1 MAFDCLFYLKMS
13 FLAKNAKFLK
23 NEKLIK
29 KLRNHSVDTCILKT
43 LHSLEAK
50 PLGSR
55 GQSSRKP
62 LGLSHN
68 KKQNQH
74 SESPVF
80 VSELLLLLLFSSI
93 LLTFSAIRN
102 FFWERRSRAPVNFEA
117 LFPHEIHCN
126 YSSQKILNSLTD
138 FPFKLLIFFV
148 FLKDKGLQSGCS
160 INEYGG
166 CHFTAIPFLK

>member
-1 MAFDCLFYLKMS
+1 MS

-62 LGLSHN
+62 LGLSHI

-74 SESPVF
+74 FESPDF
-80 VSELLLLLLFSSI
+80 VSELLLLLLLFSSI

-102 FFWERRSRAPVNFEA
+102 FFLGAPLPCSRGFRSPDYTPNLA
-117 LFPHEIHCN
+117 LACFVC
-126 YSSQKILNSLTD
+126 YLTNINH
-138 FPFKLLIFFV
+138 FFIFF
-148 FLKDKGLQSGCS
+148 LK
-160 INEYGG
+160 
-166 CHFTAIPFLK
+166 

>member
-1 MAFDCLFYLKMS
+1 MGNPTPETARFS
-13 FLAKNAKFLK
+13 AKNAKFLK

-62 LGLSHN
+62 LGLSHI

-80 VSELLLLLLFSSI
+80 VSELLLLFSSI

-102 FFWERRSRAPVNFEA
+102 FFLGAP
-117 LFPHEIHCN
+117 LPWI
-126 YSSQKILNSLTD
+126 SK
-138 FPFKLLIFFV
+138 P
-148 FLKDKGLQSGCS
+148 
-160 INEYGG
+160 
-166 CHFTAIPFLK
+166 

>member
-50 PLGSR
+50 PLGCR

-62 LGLSHN
+62 LGLSHI

-102 FFWERRSRAPVNFEA
+102 FFLGAPLPCSRGFRSPG
-117 LFPHEIHCN
+117 I
-126 YSSQKILNSLTD
+126 
-138 FPFKLLIFFV
+138 FK
-148 FLKDKGLQSGCS
+148 FLKQQWDKSWVLPYLV
-160 INEYGG
+160 EELV
-166 CHFTAIPFLK
+166 HLL

>member
-13 FLAKNAKFLK
+13 FLAKNAKLKKK

-29 KLRNHSVDTCILKT
+29 KLRNHSVDTCLLKKT
-43 LHSLEAK
+43 WHSLEAK

-62 LGLSHN
+62 LGLSHI

-102 FFWERRSRAPVNFEA
+102 FFFWERRSRAPVDFEDLVFSIFKA
-117 LFPHEIHCN
+117 TMRQIMSITLFGGGTC
-126 YSSQKILNSLTD
+126 S
-138 FPFKLLIFFV
+138 FV
-148 FLKDKGLQSGCS
+148 VNHSAQRK
-160 INEYGG
+160 E
-166 CHFTAIPFLK
+166 A

>member
-62 LGLSHN
+62 LGLSHI
-68 KKQNQH
+68 KKQNQY

-80 VSELLLLLLFSSI
+80 VSELLLLFSSI

-102 FFWERRSRAPVNFEA
+102 FFLGAPLPYSRGFRSPG
-117 LFPHEIHCN
+117 I
-126 YSSQKILNSLTD
+126 
-138 FPFKLLIFFV
+138 FK
-148 FLKDKGLQSGCS
+148 FL
-160 INEYGG
+160 
-166 CHFTAIPFLK
+166 